1 MSMTHGPVEWIEIG
15 FPGTKLS
22 PGIVQTLK
30 RFADSGTIRIIDLV
44 VLHKDDDGVVTALE
58 LEGLEPEEAALFE
71 DLDGDVLGLL
81 NQDDIAFAGEALAP
95 GSSAAVL
102 VWEDTWVTAFG
113 QAVKDAGGWVV
124 ANDRVPDEMVDAA
137 LAAASAESRPA

>member
-1 MSMTHGPVEWIEIG
+1 MSHGPFEWIEIG

-22 PGIVQTLK
+22 PGIVQMLK
-30 RFADSGTIRIIDLV
+30 RLVDSGTIRIIDLV
-44 VLHKDDDGVVTALE
+44 VLHKNSDGIVTALE
-58 LEGLEPEEAALFE
+58 LEGLEPDEAALFA
-71 DLDGDVLGLL
+71 DLDGEVLGLL

-113 QAVKDAGGWVV
+113 QAVKDAGGWVA
-124 ANDRVPDEMVDAA
+124 ANDRVPDEVVDAA
-137 LAAASAESRPA
+137 FAAASAESGPA

>member
-1 MSMTHGPVEWIEIG
+1 MAHAPVEWIEIG

-22 PGIVQTLK
+22 PGIVQALK
-30 RFADSGTIRIIDLV
+30 RLADSGTIRIIDLV

-58 LEGLEPEEAALFE
+58 LEGLEPDEAALFE
-71 DLDGDVLGLL
+71 DLDGVVLGLL
-81 NQDDIAFAGEALAP
+81 NQDDIVFAGDALAP

-113 QAVKDAGGWVV
+113 QAVKDVGGWVV

-137 LAAASAESRPA
+137 LAAASAESGTA

>member
-1 MSMTHGPVEWIEIG
+1 MTHGPVEWIEIG
-15 FPGTKLS
+15 FPGTKLR
-22 PGIVQTLK
+22 PGIVQALK
-30 RFADSGTIRIIDLV
+30 RFADAGTIRIIDLV

-58 LEGLEPEEAALFE
+58 LEGLEPDEAALFE

-81 NQDDIAFAGEALAP
+81 NQDDIAFAGAALAP

-137 LAAASAESRPA
+137 LAAASAESGPA

>member
-1 MSMTHGPVEWIEIG
+1 MTHGPMEWIEIG

-30 RFADSGTIRIIDLV
+30 RLVDSGTVRIIDLV
-44 VLHKDDDGVVTALE
+44 VLHKNDDGIVTALE
-58 LEGLEPEEAALFE
+58 LEGLEPDEAALFA

-81 NQDDIAFAGEALAP
+81 NGDDIAFAGEALAA

-124 ANDRVPDEMVDAA
+124 ANDRVPDAIVDAA
-137 LAAASAESRPA
+137 LAAASAESELA